1 MTQLYICNYLTSAYL
16 TCCVFGPPPTLKRNI
31 QFRRK
36 KLKSVDISRPT
47 TRTFQLIFNG
57 KGVRP
62 MLQQFALAGTAVRY
76 NSLTRCSKRRTGIT
90 KKISHAPRCLGLRSS
105 PVNSV
110 FHERKTAQF
119 LVASRRMAD
128 LQPPV
133 FASSIDAAGS
143 ESFGGPTL
151 NIPTLLTL
159 IRVAAVPLVTF
170 IFFLQGAWVA
180 PTCCTIFIFAAVTD
194 WADGFLARKM
204 GLVSS
209 FGAFLDPV
217 ADKLM
222 VAAALVLLCVHG
234 PPNVGGALIAIPAT
248 IIIGREIT
256 MSALREWAAS
266 AGGEV
271 HDAVAVNSFGKWK
284 TATQLV
290 ALSILLGARDGFAW
304 LGLSTDAGVLLT
316 KGGSCCLWLS
326 AGLAL
331 LSLYIYICQALSS
344 I

>member
-1 MTQLYICNYLTSAYL
+1 
-16 TCCVFGPPPTLKRNI
+16 
-31 QFRRK
+31 
-36 KLKSVDISRPT
+36 
-47 TRTFQLIFNG
+47 
-57 KGVRP
+57 
-62 MLQQFALAGTAVRY
+62 
-76 NSLTRCSKRRTGIT
+76 
-90 KKISHAPRCLGLRSS
+90 
-105 PVNSV
+105 
-110 FHERKTAQF
+110 
-119 LVASRRMAD
+119 MAD

-304 LGLSTDAGVLLT
+304 LGLSTDAGVQC
-316 KGGSCCLWLS
+316 K
-326 AGLAL
+326 
-331 LSLYIYICQALSS
+331 
-344 I
+344 